1 MTGEYNFAS
10 GDEDPTDGVRGTF
23 DQLYPTPHDKTGLAD
38 QIGWKN
44 IHHARGGFE
53 ITPLKG
59 MPVTTNYQSWWLAET
74 RDAVYNVAN
83 APLGRVIA
91 GAAERHVGQEIDVQ
105 VTRAL
110 TPQLQVAA
118 GYAHIFT
125 GAFLKQVT
133 PGASYSHPY
142 VMATYVFLADK

>member
-1 MTGEYNFAS
+1 
-10 GDEDPTDGVRGTF
+10 
-23 DQLYPTPHDKTGLAD
+23 
-38 QIGWKN
+38 
-44 IHHARGGFE
+44 
-53 ITPLKG
+53 
-59 MPVTTNYQSWWLAET
+59 MPVTTNYHSWWLAET

-83 APLGRVIA
+83 TSLGRVIT
-91 GAAERHVGQEIDVQ
+91 GAADRHVGQEIDIQ